1 MMNFSRNE
9 DSMHIPGE
17 TVSVAETVNFTSK
30 LYRKSS
36 IAPGRSVALTSVA
49 RTNVG
54 SNVGAVGGVESWLE
68 ELGLEERVGDFERE
82 AITVEALAR
91 MDDSQL
97 QAMGVNRMGDRL
109 TLSGRARDA
118 LGRLGVGG
126 TGPGMPLGLQRKKAM
141 DAGSKAEALAVAEES
156 LNLSKKR
163 LVNLNI
169 LQSEKEVMLIDP
181 VHRKKLLRT
190 LSNKQTFRNK
200 WSGLPQMSTALRIAP
215 IHIAGHVSA
224 DDGEYVS
231 VVMKNLR
238 EYWGNIAVIASLL
251 VSTLLP
257 ILFMNDP
264 ALSLRR
270 ESWSS
275 SARRKSSGAGED
287 SAGSLLL
294 TGDWVLSDE
303 HLSYIDMTF
312 AMLMSL
318 AACLAL
324 LTLASSLLMH
334 IQLFV
339 IMVDLSD
346 QIHFLTHTRVDLPH
360 RLMVK

>member
-1 MMNFSRNE
+1 MLNFAHNDGSIP
-9 DSMHIPGE
+9 IPGE
-17 TVSVAETVNFTSK
+17 TGVAETVDFTSR

-36 IAPGRSVALTSVA
+36 VVVPSRSAAVASVAS
-49 RTNVG
+49 TNVG
-54 SNVGAVGGVESWLE
+54 SSVGTAGGVESWLK
-68 ELGLEERVGDFERE
+68 ELGLEDRVGDFKRE

-97 QAMGVNRMGDRL
+97 QAMGVDRLGDRL
-109 TLSGRARDA
+109 TLLGRARDA
-118 LGRLGVGG
+118 LGRLGGG
-126 TGPGMPLGLQRKKAM
+126 GSGPGMPPGLQRKKAM
-141 DAGSKAEALAVAEES
+141 DAGSKAEALEGAAES
-156 LNLSKKR
+156 FNKKR
-163 LVNLNI
+163 SVNLNI

-181 VHRKKLLRT
+181 THRKTLLKT
-190 LSNKQTFRNK
+190 LSVKQTFRNK

-215 IHIAGHVSA
+215 IHIMGRLSA
-224 DDGEYVS
+224 EDGEYVS

-257 ILFMNDP
+257 VLFMNDP
-264 ALSLRR
+264 ALSMRR
-270 ESWSS
+270 ESWDS
-275 SARRKSSGAGED
+275 SARRKSTGAGED
-287 SAGSLLL
+287 SAGSLFL
-294 TGDWVLSDE
+294 TGDWVLRDE
-303 HLSYIDMTF
+303 HLSYIGMTF

-318 AACLAL
+318 ATCLSL
-324 LTLASSLLMH
+324 LTLASALLMH

>member
-1 MMNFSRNE
+1 MPV
-9 DSMHIPGE
+9 PGE
-17 TVSVAETVNFTSK
+17 TGVAETVDFTSR
-30 LYRKSS
+30 LCRKSS
-36 IAPGRSVALTSVA
+36 VVVPSRSAAVAPVA

-54 SNVGAVGGVESWLE
+54 SSVAGTVGGVESWLK
-68 ELGLEERVGDFERE
+68 ELGLEDRVGDFKRE

-97 QAMGVNRMGDRL
+97 QAMGVDRMGDRL
-109 TLSGRARDA
+109 TLLGRARDA
-118 LGRLGVGG
+118 LGRLGGG
-126 TGPGMPLGLQRKKAM
+126 LSGPGMPPGLQRKQAM
-141 DAGSKAEALAVAEES
+141 DAGSKAEALDMTGES
-156 LNLSKKR
+156 YKKR
-163 LVNLNI
+163 SVNLNI
-169 LQSEKEVMLIDP
+169 LQSEKNVMLIDP
-181 VHRKKLLRT
+181 AHRKTLLKT
-190 LSNKQTFRNK
+190 LSIKQTFRNK

-215 IHIAGHVSA
+215 IHIMGRLSA
-224 DDGEYVS
+224 EDGEYVS

-257 ILFMNDP
+257 VLFMNDP
-264 ALSLRR
+264 ALAMRR
-270 ESWSS
+270 ESWDS
-275 SARRKSSGAGED
+275 SARRKSTVAGED
-287 SAGSLLL
+287 SAGSLFMN
-294 TGDWVLSDE
+294 GDWVLHDE
-303 HLSYIDMTF
+303 HLSYISMTF

-318 AACLAL
+318 AACLSL
-324 LTLASSLLMH
+324 LTLASALLMH